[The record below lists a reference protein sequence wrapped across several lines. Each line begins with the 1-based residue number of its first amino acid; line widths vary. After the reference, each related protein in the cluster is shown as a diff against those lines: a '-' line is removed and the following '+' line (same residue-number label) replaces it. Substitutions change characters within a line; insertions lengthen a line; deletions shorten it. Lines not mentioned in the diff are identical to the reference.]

1 MQEIDILTM
10 AQARA
15 EYQQVRAARRALF
28 ARQVGLAQREAR
40 LKAALGVLA

>member
-15 EYQQVRAARRALF
+15 EYQQIRAERRALF
-28 ARQVGLAQREAR
+28 ARQVDLVQREAR